1 MVRLVGRCFYPDK
14 RINIFVGPL
23 GSGKTELA
31 INTALVL
38 AEKVPVALVDLDV
51 INPYYRVRRVKAELA
66 ARGMNVVC
74 PPGNMSLADVP
85 ALPPA
90 ITAVL
95 ARDDLRE
102 VFDVGGD
109 DIGAR
114 VLGRF
119 RPFLPAEQYA
129 VFFVVNTCRPQVATL
144 TDIHRMV
151 DRVERA
157 ARVRIDYLVNNTNLG
172 LETEAAT
179 VIAGR
184 RMLDS
189 VVRARG
195 VPLAFTGV
203 RPEIA
208 EAVRALDPVTPVLP
222 LKLFMRPPWE

>member
-1 MVRLVGRCFYPDK
+1 MGRYFYPDK
-14 RINIFVGPL
+14 RVNIFVGPL

-31 INTALVL
+31 VNTALVL
-38 AEKVPVALVDLDV
+38 AEKSPVTLADLDV

-66 ARGMNVVC
+66 ARGVNVVC
-74 PPGNMSLADVP
+74 PPDEVSPADVP

-90 ITAVL
+90 ISAVL
-95 ARDDLRE
+95 VRDDLRG

-119 RPFLPAEQYA
+119 RPYLPAGQYA
-129 VFFVVNTCRPQVATL
+129 VFFVVNTCRLKATV

-151 DRVERA
+151 DRVEHA
-157 ARVRIDYLVNNTNLG
+157 ARVRINYLVNNTNLG

-179 VIAGR
+179 VMAGR
-184 RMLDS
+184 RMLER
-189 VVRARG
+189 VVRERQ

-203 RPEIA
+203 RA
-208 EAVRALDPVTPVLP
+208 ELAKDVRALDPETPVLP
-222 LKLFMRPPWE
+222 LNLFMRPPWE

>member
-1 MVRLVGRCFYPDK
+1 MGRYFYPDK

-31 INTALVL
+31 VNTALLL
-38 AEKVPVALVDLDV
+38 AEKGPVALVDLDV
-51 INPYYRVRRVKAELA
+51 INPYYRVRRVQAELT
-66 ARGMNVVC
+66 ARAVNVVC
-74 PPGNMSLADVP
+74 PPGEVSLADVP

-95 ARDDLRE
+95 ARDDLQG

-119 RPFLPAEQYA
+119 RPFLPAGQCA
-129 VFFVVNTCRPQVATL
+129 VFFVVNTCRPQAATA
-144 TDIHRMV
+144 TGIHRMV
-151 DRVERA
+151 DRVESA

-172 LETEAAT
+172 LETEPAT
-179 VIAGR
+179 VVEGR
-184 RMLDS
+184 RMLES
-189 VVRARG
+189 VARERG
-195 VPLAFTGV
+195 VPLAFTGA
-203 RPEIA
+203 RLEIA
-208 EAVRALDPVTPVLP
+208 EAVRSLDPATPVLP